1 MQSPGL
7 PVMGG
12 WINYEGGD
20 NRILNLFCEF
30 KKKEEIMNTNAV
42 KRICQILTIALAVTF
57 LIGSIAPSLNAE
69 QKEMININTADVKEM
84 MKLPGIGK
92 KKAEDIIA
100 FRQENGGFNDVS
112 DLKKIDGIGK
122 KTFEK
127 IKERIVTK

>member
-1 MQSPGL
+1 
-7 PVMGG
+7 
-12 WINYEGGD
+12 
-20 NRILNLFCEF
+20 
-30 KKKEEIMNTNAV
+30 MNTNAV

-92 KKAEDIIA
+92 KKAQAIIA
-100 FRQENGGFNDVS
+100 FRQDNGGFNDVS

-127 IKERIVTK
+127 IKERIVTE